1 MPVFDYKAL
10 NARGDQVT
18 GIIDADTTADARA
31 KLRKRGIFPTEVI
44 ESDEKVDLRSDQA
57 LSRLFH
63 RVKAGDVAVF
73 TRQMA
78 TLLSSGLQLVQS
90 LNALIDQLEKSPLK
104 RVIIKVRDDVN
115 AGKSFGDALRRFPR
129 VFTPLYINMI
139 QAGEAAGALDVVLE
153 RLADLTEKSV
163 KMRNHI
169 RSVMV
174 YPILV
179 GCISVAVI
187 VFLLVKVVPTITSIF
202 AETQQALP
210 LPTVILLGVSDFIRG
225 YWWVIIFIVGG
236 IYLLFTFWRKGPRG
250 RYVIDRLK
258 LRLPVFGPLV
268 RKVAVVRFS
277 RTLATLLSS
286 GAPLIGSLGIVK
298 NIVNNTSIAQSIE
311 EAIEAIRAGQSIAGP
326 FRKSRVFPPIVVH
339 MISIGETSGA
349 LEPMLEKI
357 AQSYEDEV
365 ETTVNALTS
374 LLEPIMIVT
383 MGVVVG
389 YIVLSIL
396 LPIFQ
401 MSQEI
406 V

>member
-1 MPVFDYKAL
+1 MSVFDYKAL

-57 LSRLFH
+57 ISRLFH
-63 RVKAGDVAVF
+63 RIKAGDVAVF

-90 LNALIDQLEKSPLK
+90 LNALIDQLERSPLK

-179 GCISVAVI
+179 ACIGVAVI

-210 LPTVILLGVSDFIRG
+210 LPTVILLSISDFLRG
-225 YWWVIIFIVGG
+225 YWWALIFIIGG

-250 RYVIDRLK
+250 RQVIDRLK
-258 LRLPVFGPLV
+258 LRLPLFGPLI

-298 NIVNNTSIAQSIE
+298 NIVNNTSIARSIE

-365 ETTVNALTS
+365 ETMVSALTS

-383 MGVVVG
+383 MGIVVG

-401 MSQEI
+401 MSQGI
-406 V
+406 A

>member
-10 NARGDQVT
+10 NGRGEQVT
-18 GIIDADTTADARA
+18 GIIDADSSADARA
-31 KLRKRGIFPTEVI
+31 KLRRQGIFPTEVR
-44 ESDEKVDLRSDQA
+44 ESGEKVDLRSDLA
-57 LSRLFH
+57 LSRLLH
-63 RVKAGDVAVF
+63 RVKTRDVAVF

-115 AGKSFGDALRRFPR
+115 AGKNFAESLRRFPR
-129 VFTPLYINMI
+129 VFSPLYTNMI

-153 RLADLTEKSV
+153 RLADLTEKNV

-174 YPILV
+174 YPIMV
-179 GCISVAVI
+179 AFISVGVI
-187 VFLLVKVVPTITSIF
+187 IFLLVNVVPTITNIF
-202 AETQQALP
+202 TETQQALP
-210 LPTVILLGVSDFIRG
+210 LPTIILLNISDFVRG
-225 YWWVIIFIVGG
+225 YWWAIILIAGG
-236 IYLLFTFWRKGPRG
+236 IYFLFTFWKKGPRG
-250 RYVIDRLK
+250 RFFLDRLK
-258 LRLPVFGPLV
+258 LRLPLFGPLI
-268 RKVAVVRFS
+268 RKIAVVRFS

-286 GAPLIGSLGIVK
+286 GAPLIESLGIVK
-298 NIVNNTSIAQSIE
+298 NIVNNTSIAQAIGK
-311 EAIEAIRAGQSIAGP
+311 AIEAIRAGQSVAVP

-339 MISIGETSGA
+339 MIAVGEASGA
-349 LEPMLEKI
+349 LEAMLEKI

-365 ETTVNALTS
+365 ETSVSAMTS

-383 MGVVVG
+383 MGLVVG

-401 MSQEI
+401 MAQ
-406 V
+406 VAA

>member
-10 NARGDQVT
+10 TASGEQVS
-18 GIIDADTTADARA
+18 GIIDADSTSDARA
-31 KLRKRGIFPTEVI
+31 KLRKKGIFPTEVV

-57 LSRLFH
+57 ISRIFH
-63 RVKAGDVAVF
+63 RIKAGDVAIF
-73 TRQMA
+73 TRQLA
-78 TLLSSGLQLVQS
+78 TLLGSGLQLVQG

-104 RVIIKVRDDVN
+104 RVVIGVRDDVN
-115 AGKSFGDALRRFPR
+115 AGNSFAEALRKYPR
-129 VFTPLYINMI
+129 VFPPLYLNMI

-153 RLADLTEKSV
+153 RLADLTEKNV

-174 YPILV
+174 YPALV
-179 GCISVAVI
+179 ACIGVVVI

-202 AETQQALP
+202 VETKQALP
-210 LPTVILLGVSDFIRG
+210 LPTVMLLNISDFIRG
-225 YWWVIIFIVGG
+225 YWWVIVFIAGG
-236 IYLLFTFWRKGPRG
+236 LYFLFSAWKKGRRG
-250 RYVIDRLK
+250 RLLIDRLK
-258 LRLPVFGPLV
+258 LRLPLFGPLI
-268 RKVAVVRFS
+268 RKIAVVRFS

-286 GAPLIGSLGIVK
+286 GAPLLGAMEIVK
-298 NIVNNTSIAQSIE
+298 NIVNNTSIASSIDG
-311 EAIEAIRAGQSIAGP
+311 AIEAIRGGHSVSGP

-357 AQSYEDEV
+357 AQAYEDEV
-365 ETTVNALTS
+365 ETSVSALTS
-374 LLEPIMIVT
+374 LLEPIMIVI
-383 MGVVVG
+383 MGIVVG

-401 MSQEI
+401 MSEAI
-406 V
+406 A

>member
-1 MPVFDYKAL
+1 MAVFDYKAL
-10 NARGDQVT
+10 NTRGEQVS
-18 GIIDADTTADARA
+18 GIIDADSTADARA
-31 KLRKRGIFPTEVI
+31 KLRHQGVFPTEVT

-57 LSRLFH
+57 ISRLLH
-63 RVKAGDVAVF
+63 RVKAGDVAIF
-73 TRQMA
+73 TRQTA
-78 TLLSSGLQLVQS
+78 TLLSSGLQLVQT

-115 AGKSFGDALRRFPR
+115 AGVTFAAALRRFPR
-129 VFTPLYINMI
+129 IFPPLYTNMI
-139 QAGEAAGALDVVLE
+139 QAGEAAGALEIVLE
-153 RLADLTEKSV
+153 RLADLTEKNV

-179 GCISVAVI
+179 ACIGVGVI
-187 VFLLVKVVPTITSIF
+187 IFLLVKVVPTITSIF
-202 AETQQALP
+202 SETQQALP
-210 LPTVILLGVSDFIRG
+210 LPTVVLLDISDFMRG
-225 YWWVIIFIVGG
+225 YWWALVFIAGG
-236 IYLLFTFWRKGPRG
+236 LYFIFTFWKKGPRG
-250 RYVIDRLK
+250 RSFIDRLK
-258 LRLPVFGPLV
+258 LRLPLFGPLI
-268 RKVAVVRFS
+268 RKIAVVRFT

-286 GAPLIGSLGIVK
+286 GAPLIESLGIVR
-298 NIVNNTSIAQSIE
+298 NIVNNTSIAGSIDK
-311 EAIEAIRAGQSIAGP
+311 AIESIRAGQSIAGP

-339 MISIGETSGA
+339 MISVGETSGA

-365 ETTVNALTS
+365 ETTVGAMTS
-374 LLEPIMIVT
+374 LLEPIMIVV

-401 MSQEI
+401 MSQAI
-406 V
+406 G

>member
-1 MPVFDYKAL
+1 MAVFDYKAL
-10 NARGDQVT
+10 NTHGEQVS
-18 GIIDADTTADARA
+18 GIIDADSPADARA
-31 KLRKRGIFPTEVI
+31 KLRRQGVFPTEVS
-44 ESDEKVDLRSDQA
+44 ESDAKVDLRSDQA
-57 LSRLFH
+57 LTRLLH
-63 RVKAGDVAVF
+63 RVKAGDVAIF
-73 TRQMA
+73 TRQTA

-115 AGKSFGDALRRFPR
+115 AGMTFGDALRGFPR
-129 VFTPLYINMI
+129 VFPPLYTNMI

-153 RLADLTEKSV
+153 RLADLTEKNV

-179 GCISVAVI
+179 ACIGVAVI
-187 VFLLVKVVPTITSIF
+187 IFLLVNVVPTITSIF

-210 LPTVILLGVSDFIRG
+210 LPTVFLLSVSDFMRG
-225 YWWVIIFIVGG
+225 YWWALILIAAGLYLIFA
-236 IYLLFTFWRKGPRG
+236 FWKKGSRG
-250 RYVIDRLK
+250 RSFIDRLK
-258 LRLPVFGPLV
+258 LRLPLFGPLI
-268 RKVAVVRFS
+268 RKIAVVRFT

-286 GAPLIGSLGIVK
+286 GAPLIESLSIVR
-298 NIVNNTSIAQSIE
+298 NIVNNTSIAGSIDN
-311 EAIEAIRAGQSIAGP
+311 AIESIRAGQSIAGP

-339 MISIGETSGA
+339 MISVGETSGA

-357 AQSYEDEV
+357 AGSYEDEV
-365 ETTVNALTS
+365 ETTVSALTS
-374 LLEPIMIVT
+374 LLEPIMIVI

-401 MSQEI
+401 MSQVI
-406 V
+406 A

>member
-1 MPVFDYKAL
+1 MSVFDYKAL
-10 NARGDQVT
+10 NSQGDQVT

-31 KLRKRGIFPTEVI
+31 KLRKRGIFPTEVV

-57 LSRLFH
+57 ISRLFH
-63 RVKAGDVAVF
+63 RIKAGDVAVF

-78 TLLSSGLQLVQS
+78 TLLGSGLQLVQS

-179 GCISVAVI
+179 ACIGVAVI

-210 LPTVILLGVSDFIRG
+210 LPTVILLNISDFLRG
-225 YWWVIIFIVGG
+225 YWWAIIFIVGG
-236 IYLLFTFWRKGPRG
+236 LYLLFTFWRKGLRG
-250 RYVIDRLK
+250 RQVIDRLK
-258 LRLPVFGPLV
+258 LRLPLFGPLI

-311 EAIEAIRAGQSIAGP
+311 EAIEAIRAGQSVAGP

-365 ETTVNALTS
+365 ETTVSAMTS

-383 MGVVVG
+383 MGIVVG

-401 MSQEI
+401 MSQGI
-406 V
+406 A

>member
-10 NARGDQVT
+10 NGRGEQVT
-18 GIIDADTTADARA
+18 GIIDADSSADARA
-31 KLRKRGIFPTEVI
+31 KLRRQGIFPTEVR
-44 ESDEKVDLRSDQA
+44 ESGEKVDLRSDLA
-57 LSRLFH
+57 LSRLLH
-63 RVKAGDVAVF
+63 RVKTRDVAVF

-115 AGKSFGDALRRFPR
+115 AGKNFAESLRRFPR
-129 VFTPLYINMI
+129 VFSPLYTNMI

-153 RLADLTEKSV
+153 RLADLTEKNV

-174 YPILV
+174 YPIMV
-179 GCISVAVI
+179 AFISVGVI
-187 VFLLVKVVPTITSIF
+187 IFLLVNVVPTITNIF
-202 AETQQALP
+202 TETQQALP
-210 LPTVILLGVSDFIRG
+210 LPTIILLNISDFVRG
-225 YWWVIIFIVGG
+225 YWWAIILIAGG
-236 IYLLFTFWRKGPRG
+236 IYFLFTFWKKGPRG
-250 RYVIDRLK
+250 RFFLDRLK
-258 LRLPVFGPLV
+258 LRLPLFGPLI
-268 RKVAVVRFS
+268 RKIAVVRFS

-286 GAPLIGSLGIVK
+286 GAPLIESLGIVK
-298 NIVNNTSIAQSIE
+298 NIVNNTSIAQAIGK
-311 EAIEAIRAGQSIAGP
+311 AIEAIRAGQSVAGP

-339 MISIGETSGA
+339 MIAVGEASGA
-349 LEPMLEKI
+349 LEAMLEKI

-365 ETTVNALTS
+365 ETSVSAMTS

-383 MGVVVG
+383 MGLVVG

-401 MSQEI
+401 MAQ
-406 V
+406 VAA